1 MVEFERLDKIL
12 DRQGD
17 VVRERNADLINAT
30 KDYVDRL
37 RNLKDA
43 IDEATHLAHR
53 LYNLTGNRVL
63 AMAEKGNFYKPYL
76 VVMPDEIKIAT
87 GGFVD
92 DDPVY
97 YEYQYETFVMG
108 TKRNSLGIDI
118 LWQLVSIGIIEICPY
133 LNDSKNTYRDLA
145 NAVIQIVDDWPK
157 LEAALTAEIE
167 KLGS

>member
-1 MVEFERLDKIL
+1 MLDAKKLNDILDK
-12 DRQGD
+12 RGH

-43 IDEATHLAHR
+43 IDEATYLARR

-63 AMAEKGNFYKPYL
+63 AMAEKGNFYRPYL

-87 GGFVD
+87 GGFVN

-97 YEYQYETFVMG
+97 YEYKYETFVMG
-108 TKRNSLGIDI
+108 TKRNTLGIDI
-118 LWQLVSIGIIEICPY
+118 LWQLVSVGIIEICPY

-145 NAVIQIVDDWPK
+145 NAVIQIVDDWPL
-157 LEAALTAEIE
+157 LEADLAREIE
-167 KLGS
+167 KLA

>member
-1 MVEFERLDKIL
+1 MLDAKKLNDILDK
-12 DRQGD
+12 RGD
-17 VVRERNADLINAT
+17 VVRERYAGLINAT

-43 IDEATHLAHR
+43 IDEATHLARR

-63 AMAEKGNFYKPYL
+63 AMAEKGNFYKSYL
-76 VVMPDEIKIAT
+76 VVLPDEIKIAT

-97 YEYQYETFVMG
+97 YEYKYETFVMG
-108 TKRNSLGIDI
+108 TKRNTLGIDI
-118 LWQLVSIGIIEICPY
+118 LCQLVSVGIIEICPY

-145 NAVIQIVDDWPK
+145 NAVIQIVEDWPL
-157 LEAALTAEIE
+157 LEANLAREIE
-167 KLGS
+167 KLA

>member
-1 MVEFERLDKIL
+1 MIEAKRLHDILDKH
-12 DRQGD
+12 GD
-17 VVRERNADLINAT
+17 VVRERYAGLINAT

-43 IDEATHLAHR
+43 IDEATHLARR

-76 VVMPDEIKIAT
+76 VVLPDEIKIAT

-97 YEYQYETFVMG
+97 YEYKYETFVMG
-108 TKRNSLGIDI
+108 TNRNTLGIDI
-118 LWQLVSIGIIEICPY
+118 LWQLVSVGIIEICPY

-145 NAVIQIVDDWPK
+145 NAVIQIVEDWPL
-157 LEAALTAEIE
+157 LEADLAREIE
-167 KLGS
+167 KLA

>member
-1 MVEFERLDKIL
+1 MLDAKKLNDILDK
-12 DRQGD
+12 RGH
-17 VVRERNADLINAT
+17 VVRERNAGLINAT

-43 IDEATHLAHR
+43 IDEATQLARR

-76 VVMPDEIKIAT
+76 IVLPDEIKIAT

-97 YEYQYETFVMG
+97 YEYKYETFVMG
-108 TKRNSLGIDI
+108 TKRNTLGIDI
-118 LWQLVSIGIIEICPY
+118 LWQLVSVGIIEICPY

-145 NAVIQIVDDWPK
+145 NAVIQIVDDWPL
-157 LEAALTAEIE
+157 LEADLAREIE
-167 KLGS
+167 KLA

>member
-1 MVEFERLDKIL
+1 MLDAKKLNDILDK
-12 DRQGD
+12 RGH

-43 IDEATHLAHR
+43 IDEATQLARR

-76 VVMPDEIKIAT
+76 VVLPDEIKIAT

-97 YEYQYETFVMG
+97 YEYKYETFVMG
-108 TKRNSLGIDI
+108 TKRNTLGIDR
-118 LWQLVSIGIIEICPY
+118 LWQLVSVGIIEICPY

-145 NAVIQIVDDWPK
+145 NAVIQIVDDWPL
-157 LEAALTAEIE
+157 LEAELSREIE
-167 KLGS
+167 KLA

>member
-1 MVEFERLDKIL
+1 MLDAKKLNDILDK
-12 DRQGD
+12 RGH

-43 IDEATHLAHR
+43 IDEATYLARR

-63 AMAEKGNFYKPYL
+63 AMAEKGNFYRPYL

-97 YEYQYETFVMG
+97 YEYKYETFVMG
-108 TKRNSLGIDI
+108 TKRNTLGIDI
-118 LWQLVSIGIIEICPY
+118 LWQLVSVGIIEICPY

-145 NAVIQIVDDWPK
+145 NAVIQIVDDWPL
-157 LEAALTAEIE
+157 LEADLAREIE
-167 KLGS
+167 KLA